1 MKLVI
6 GLIGEKGA
14 GKSTFAGELRK
25 RFSGKR
31 ISYRRFS
38 DILIESLTPW
48 AVIEINHENLQKFPV
63 VMEQAYGKGI
73 LTQAMYHRIT
83 RDAAEVVIA
92 DGIRLPTDIAML
104 RSFSKNILVYITA
117 DAEIR
122 FNRIRTGKEKSGE
135 KFITFEQF
143 MQEEQT
149 ETEVLIGKL
158 GSKADVKIENNG
170 SLDWFKN
177 VISGFYESNVKPA
190 LAP

>member
-14 GKSTFAGELRK
+14 GKSTFAEELRK

-48 AVIEINHENLQKFPV
+48 AVIEINRENLQKFPII
-63 VMEQAYGKGI
+63 MEQAYGKGI

-92 DGIRLPTDIAML
+92 DGVRLPIDIAML

-117 DAEIR
+117 NAEIR
-122 FNRIRTGKEKSGE
+122 FNRIHSRKEKSGE
-135 KFITFEQF
+135 ELVTFEQF
-143 MQEEQT
+143 IQEEQA
-149 ETEVLIGKL
+149 EIEVFGKL

-170 SLDWFKN
+170 SLDWFKS